1 MATKRGGQ
9 QPSVVLDWFNVSY
22 RSIVLAVVTL
32 VAAGGIGSYY
42 AWLKLVYAG
51 SPRAEA
57 RESIDQAEDALERA
71 GPATGQGNTIELKQ
85 TAQRLLAEARRQ
97 YDASNYQDARK
108 AATESKLS
116 AEKAIAIERGESAR
130 EVQFYRIEGDVKVK
144 RVRELTWRSAE
155 SGMSLQTG
163 DQVKTSSRASAQII
177 YFNGTITTIK
187 PGSLLEI
194 KELYDNPA
202 TRVQQI
208 KERLREGRILASTQ
222 EPVAEG
228 SFHEVTTQT
237 TSARA
242 ADRSEFEVAFDRAQE
257 KTEVQVTA
265 GEATVSAGSGPALK
279 VGAFEKLHVDGQ
291 SKVSE
296 VQRVKLPPTMLS
308 PMDQKVYV
316 RKDNVSPPVELS
328 WEPSEEAISYRLQI
342 AVAPLFAEPTVDLGD
357 LGNTAVTL
365 PNLQEGGYYWRVA
378 AQYTDGSSSDFSP
391 ARRFKMM
398 SARLAQTGDTIPPM
412 LEIDDFLVFASQ
424 VIVRGKTEPG
434 SLLTV
439 MGRKVDVY
447 DDGSFTTV
455 VTLKHEGLNR
465 IPFVAQDLAG
475 NETKIEKPAT
485 VDPY

>member
-1 MATKRGGQ
+1 
-9 QPSVVLDWFNVSY
+9 VL
-22 RSIVLAVVTL
+22 L
-32 VAAGGIGSYY
+32 AAGTGGSYY
-42 AWLKLVYAG
+42 AWLKLVYEG
-51 SPRAEA
+51 SPKAEA
-57 RESIDQAEDALERA
+57 RESIDQAEEALERA
-71 GPATGQGNTIELKQ
+71 GPATAQDNTTDLKQ
-85 TAQRLLAEARRQ
+85 AAQRLLAEARRQ
-97 YDASNYQDARK
+97 YDAANFQDARK

-144 RVRELTWRSAE
+144 RVRELTWRGAE
-155 SGMSLQTG
+155 RGMSLQAG

-208 KERLREGRILASTQ
+208 KERLREGRIMASTQ
-222 EPVAEG
+222 EPAAEG
-228 SFHEVTTQT
+228 SFHEVSTQT

-242 ADRSEFEVAFDRAQE
+242 DERSEFEVAFDKNQE
-257 KTEVQVTA
+257 KTEVQVNA
-265 GEATVSAGSGPALK
+265 GEATVSAGAGPSHK
-279 VGAFEKLHVDGQ
+279 VGAYEKLDVDRQ
-291 SKVSE
+291 AKMSE
-296 VQRVKLPPTMLS
+296 VQQVKLPPAMLS

-328 WEPSEEAISYRLQI
+328 WEPSSEAVSYRLQI
-342 AVAPLFAEPTVDLGD
+342 AIAPLFAQPTVDLGD
-357 LGNTAVTL
+357 LSNTAVTL
-365 PNLQEGGYYWRVA
+365 PNLPEGGYYWRVA
-378 AQYTDGSSSDFSP
+378 AQYASGVVSEFST

-398 SARLAQTGDTIPPM
+398 SARLAQTGDTVAPI

-439 MGRKVDVY
+439 AGRKVDVY
-447 DDGSFTTV
+447 DDGTFTTV
-455 VTLKHEGLNR
+455 VTLKHEGLNK
-465 IPFVAQDLAG
+465 IAFVAQDLAG
-475 NETKIEKPAT
+475 NETRLERPAT